1 MRIEEIVERFNYGD
15 VNINKLIGE
24 NERVSIVVK
33 NNRVNKLLII
43 RNDGT
48 HDLYNEFDYI
58 RNKVN
63 LLIKCVKAFN
73 HDEIELKDLE
83 NESKGLMCC
92 GCNIMYMKVG
102 PFITSLIIE
111 QDKKVIYEWEDD
123 YSDY

>member
-1 MRIEEIVERFNYGD
+1 MRIKEIIERFNYGD

-33 NNRVNKLLII
+33 NNRVSKLLII

-58 RNKVN
+58 RNEIN

-73 HDEIELKDLE
+73 RDEIELKDLE
-83 NESKGLMCC
+83 NESKGLMRC